1 MPTTFYIAITLG
13 NRLHLRP
20 QLAGIFPSENIM
32 AFKPF
37 FAETVHLLR
46 LCAPILVAQIAQT
59 TMSFVDTVMAGQ
71 VSATDMA
78 AVAVAT
84 SFWLPIILLVQGIV
98 MALTPIISQ
107 LNGARRHGE
116 VAGAVHQGFWLTL
129 LVTLPAMLA
138 LYYSPQALHWMDV
151 DPVLAEKTT
160 SYLHGILWGM
170 PAYALYQ
177 VLRNFSEGLSH
188 TLPTMIIG
196 FVGLAVN
203 IPANYALIHGKF
215 GLPALGGVGCG
226 YASALVFWAMLG
238 AMILYTRRS
247 ALLGSFAIFSRLSA
261 PDPARIGRIFR
272 LGFPIAMAIF
282 CEVTLFTVVALL
294 LAPLG
299 SEVVA
304 GHQIAIN
311 FSSMVFMLPLSLGM
325 ALTIRVGH
333 RLGENQASQARIAS
347 LAGIGFG
354 CLLAVF
360 TALATVLGRDAI
372 GAIYTDNPRVLELA
386 SSLLLLAALYQI
398 SDSAQVIGAAAL
410 RGYKDTQMIFY
421 ITLFAYWLCG
431 LPVGMVLGLTDWL
444 VPAMGPHGFWIG
456 FLVGLSVAA
465 ILLIRRLRIIYEK
478 VDHRDRA
485 GLPLVDGM

>member
-1 MPTTFYIAITLG
+1 
-13 NRLHLRP
+13 
-20 QLAGIFPSENIM
+20 M
-32 AFKPF
+32 ALKPY
-37 FAETVHLLR
+37 FAETFHLLR
-46 LCAPILVAQIAQT
+46 LCGPILVAQIAQT

-84 SFWLPIILLVQGIV
+84 SFWLPIILLVQGVV

-138 LYYSPQALHWMDV
+138 LYYSPLALHWMGV
-151 DPVLAEKTT
+151 EPVLAEKTT
-160 SYLHGILWGM
+160 GYLHGILWGM
-170 PAYALYQ
+170 PAYAFYQ

-188 TLPTMIIG
+188 TLPTMVIG
-196 FVGLAVN
+196 FIGLGVN
-203 IPANYALIHGKF
+203 VPANYALIHGKL

-226 YASALVFWAMLG
+226 YASALVFWAMLL
-238 AMILYTRRS
+238 AMIVYTRRS
-247 ALLGSFAIFSRLSA
+247 PLLHRFRLFARLAA
-261 PDPARIGRIFR
+261 PDWRQIGRIFR

-311 FSSMVFMLPLSLGM
+311 FSSMIFMLPLSLGM

-333 RLGENQASQARIAS
+333 RLGEGQPKQAKEAS
-347 LAGIGFG
+347 IAGIAFG
-354 CLLAVF
+354 CILAVF
-360 TALATVLGRDAI
+360 TALATLLGREWI
-372 GAIYTDNPRVLELA
+372 GAIYTDNAAVLELA
-386 SSLLLLAALYQI
+386 ASLLLLAALYQI
-398 SDSAQVIGAAAL
+398 SDSAQVIAAAAL
-410 RGYKDTQMIFY
+410 RGYKDTQIIFY
-421 ITLFAYWLCG
+421 ITVVAYWLCG
-431 LPVGMVLGLTDWL
+431 LPIGILLGLTDWL

-456 FLVGLSVAA
+456 FLVGLSIAA
-465 ILLIRRLRIIYEK
+465 LMLIWRLRIIYER
-478 VDHRDRA
+478 VENRSRA
-485 GLPLVDGM
+485 DLPLVDGL